1 MVVPKERHVVE
12 DIKVRDVDQVV
23 RGIVLEQNNIK
34 LTERC

>member
-12 DIKVRDVDQVV
+12 DIKVRDVGQVV

-34 LTERC
+34 LTER